1 MSVTVIVLLAV
12 GLYLVFKV
20 AGMVFK
26 LGLIV
31 LLLAVA
37 YWLAAPLLGLQ
48 LPL

>member
-1 MSVTVIVLLAV
+1 MSLVVIFLFVV
-12 GLYLVFKV
+12 GAYLVLKV
-20 AGMVFK
+20 AGVVFK

-31 LLLAVA
+31 VLLAGA